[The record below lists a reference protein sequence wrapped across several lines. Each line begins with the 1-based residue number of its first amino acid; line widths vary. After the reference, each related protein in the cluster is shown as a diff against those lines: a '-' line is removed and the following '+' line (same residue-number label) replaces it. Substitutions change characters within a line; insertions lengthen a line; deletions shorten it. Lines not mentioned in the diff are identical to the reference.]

1 MFSNWLW
8 FFVCVPSEIIL
19 DKECGVELS
28 NGYVIFNWNK
38 NGAYSKNG
46 GAFQNGGK
54 FDMWTAGNNS
64 SFNQKY
70 FGMIFL
76 VHFKISCNIKYI
88 L

>member
-1 MFSNWLW
+1 MFSNSLW
-8 FFVCVPSEIIL
+8 FFLCDPSEIIL

-46 GAFQNGGK
+46 GK
-54 FDMWTAGNNS
+54 FDIWTAGNNS
-64 SFNQKY
+64 TFNQKY
-70 FGMIFL
+70 FRMIFL
-76 VHFKISCNIKYI
+76 VHFKISRNIKYI